1 METLVAVSV
10 IGPVVGAALAY
21 LGCRCTIKRLRA
33 DLRHAEVLL
42 SSTRQDKRLAV
53 GEYRRCENRIH
64 ELECQLARR
73 HHRKMPKLPDPLMR
87 EAA

>member
-21 LGCRCTIKRLRA
+21 WGCRRTIKRLQA
-33 DLRHAEVLL
+33 DLLRDN
-42 SSTRQDKRLAV
+42 TRLIWAVQDYRLKV
-53 GEYRRCENRIH
+53 RRIH

-73 HHRKMPKLPDPLMR
+73 HHRKMPKLPDPLMQQW
-87 EAA
+87 AA